1 MNCENCGHEL
11 KECYRF
17 TDWYNDHNDEYG
29 TYDQCKKMFDEAVA
43 EDSEARVSIYDVSEC
58 PECESFKDEGVLF
71 NEKCPEYQVV
81 HNG

>member
-1 MNCENCGHEL
+1 
-11 KECYRF
+11 
-17 TDWYNDHNDEYG
+17 
-29 TYDQCKKMFDEAVA
+29 MFDEAVA